1 MNPALPSL
9 EGLPANR
16 WTWTVRRAVC
26 LARGGLSLEEAA
38 KKSKADLGRV
48 KEAWA
53 VYSET
58 PEGKCRIAANA
69 RVKILG
75 AEERAKVEA
84 ELKARDGAPGLRA
97 EVEQLRQRLAQT
109 EGLAAIEQ
117 QGREAAE
124 AELEKARE
132 QIESMGDAYDREG
145 AAMRDYEAARAEVEQ
160 FHLDLRGLRK
170 DYDGL
175 RASLEAE
182 AERVRALEAERD
194 AAREEV
200 GRLRAALA
208 DSSKLREA
216 ERRAALGAGEA
227 QGGAEARAKVAE
239 AEVRRLAAQVR
250 GIEELVVTVRGLAG
264 AYPSSCESCGC
275 PTSRT
280 RALVEQR
287 DRHKKRATE
296 AKALLDSYQADWEE
310 LAARRS
316 PRRHLEG

>member
-9 EGLPANR
+9 EGLPANK

-26 LARGGLSLEEAA
+26 LARSGLSLEEAA

-58 PEGKCRIAANA
+58 PEGKSRIAANA

-84 ELKARDGAPGLRA
+84 ELRARDGAPGLRA
-97 EVEQLRQRLAQT
+97 EVEQLRQRLAQA
-109 EGLAAIEQ
+109 EGLAAHQAAQRDEANSTAFMEGL
-117 QGREAAE
+117 GRAKAHRERDEA
-124 AELEKARE
+124 K
-132 QIESMGDAYDREG
+132 
-145 AAMRDYEAARAEVEQ
+145 AEVEQ
-160 FHLDLRGLRK
+160 LHLNLRGLQK

-175 RASLEAE
+175 RASLESE
-182 AERVRALEAERD
+182 AERARALEAERD
-194 AAREEV
+194 AAREEL
-200 GRLRAALA
+200 GQLRAAL
-208 DSSKLREA
+208 D
-216 ERRAALGAGEA
+216 AAEA
-227 QGGAEARAKVAE
+227 QSRAEARAQEAE

-250 GIEELVVTVRGLAG
+250 GIEELVVAVHGLAG

-287 DRHKKRATE
+287 DRYKKQATE

-310 LAARRS
+310 LAARRAGTW
-316 PRRHLEG
+316 RAD